1 MGDDCSRW
9 VLGDNGS
16 GGAAGYCDGWSRVL
30 ERGLRTMMTEDRKPL
45 RDTFR
50 GIQKGARVHI
60 RGTKVR
66 SSMNA
71 TVTALL
77 EPNAIRCR
85 SDRNGGEYTVLL
97 SDCRRLSKAPREQR

>member
-1 MGDDCSRW
+1 MPRCPRECAQC
-9 VLGDNGS
+9 GS
-16 GGAAGYCDGWSRVL
+16 SWRNPTC
-30 ERGLRTMMTEDRKPL
+30 KPL

-97 SDCRRLSKAPREQR
+97 SDCRRLSRAPKAER